1 MDAMVLSKSYRR
13 GSRAG
18 EGVRG
23 RFDWSTDR
31 RSLVIVDCTVGLLE
45 TILRGVPVRVGKR
58 SRGVGMPGRARRIDK
73 HEDCRLDAVLLAID
87 VVMAVGTSV
96 P

>member
-1 MDAMVLSKSYRR
+1 MLSKSYRR

-18 EGVRG
+18 EEVRG

-73 HEDCRLDAVLLAID
+73 HDDFD
-87 VVMAVGTSV
+87 PGTKFVAFVNGRRIV
-96 P
+96 PN